1 MNSVIINADHLILG
15 AKILFDHKSEF
26 EAYISGTEYIMSVK
40 MMKEYSKLGLKESK
54 DLIDLYKSGKLKPG
68 PDIKKERADK
78 LERLEKIPFIE
89 ELIEKIKSLNL
100 DDFNNILNSLSL
112 SDLIIIDEIIEKEK
126 IKQFK

>member
-1 MNSVIINADHLILG
+1 MDSVIINDDHLILG
-15 AKILFDHKSEF
+15 AKILFEYKSEF
-26 EAYISGTEYIMSVK
+26 EEYISGTGYIMSVK

-78 LERLEKIPFIE
+78 LEQLEKIPFIE

-112 SDLIIIDEIIEKEK
+112 SDLIIIDEIIEKRK
-126 IKQFK
+126 IKTI

>member
-1 MNSVIINADHLILG
+1 
-15 AKILFDHKSEF
+15 
-26 EAYISGTEYIMSVK
+26 
-40 MMKEYSKLGLKESK
+40 
-54 DLIDLYKSGKLKPG
+54 LKPG